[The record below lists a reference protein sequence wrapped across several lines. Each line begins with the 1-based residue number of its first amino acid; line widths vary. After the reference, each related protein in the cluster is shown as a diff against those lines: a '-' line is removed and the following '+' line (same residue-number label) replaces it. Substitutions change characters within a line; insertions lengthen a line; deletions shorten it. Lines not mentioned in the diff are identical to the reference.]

1 MIETISVRL
10 DDKLVKEVKQ
20 IGHEMKSDRSEVI
33 RRLLDQAVKEW
44 KINKAIELLRK
55 EEISVGRAA
64 EIADVTLYEMLR
76 LAADSGILLG
86 YSEKDLEKD
95 LKRFGL

>member
-10 DDKLVKEVKQ
+10 DQKLIKEVKS
-20 IGHEMKSDRSEVI
+20 IEEETKSDRSEVI

-44 KINKAIELLRK
+44 KLKRALEMLRK
-55 EEISVGRAA
+55 GEISIGKAA
-64 EIADVTLYEMLR
+64 EISGVTLYEMIKF
-76 LAADSGILLG
+76 ADDAGILLG

-95 LKRFGL
+95 LKRFNL